1 MKKKTEE
8 PFDMV
13 KMAEEA
19 NRKKREEPQDV
30 PVELRKQLV
39 QEFQTLVS
47 PLYDNHC
54 LKAIL
59 SLKSYQL
66 FEQLKI
72 GTARHRK

>member
-1 MKKKTEE
+1 MIKKTE

-19 NRKKREEPQDV
+19 NRKKREESKDV

-54 LKAIL
+54 FEAIL
-59 SLKSYQL
+59 CLKSYQL
-66 FEQLKI
+66 FEQAKL
-72 GTARHRK
+72 GVARHRK